1 MSKIILEPMSLCYC
15 LFEIDLKEKYLM
27 IIHNYPCEISTSFF
41 YPKSFAWAWEILELC
56 SPKPKPSSVNH
67 L

>member
-41 YPKSFAWAWEILELC
+41 LSKVICLGLRDFR
-56 SPKPKPSSVNH
+56 VV
-67 L
+67 